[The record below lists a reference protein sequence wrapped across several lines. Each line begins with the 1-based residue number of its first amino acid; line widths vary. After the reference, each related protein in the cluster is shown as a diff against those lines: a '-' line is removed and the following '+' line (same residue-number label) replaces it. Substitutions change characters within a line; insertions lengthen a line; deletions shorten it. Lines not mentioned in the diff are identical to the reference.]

1 MLCSFLALFAGP
13 TDTWRPAIGSY
24 FYFLFFIFKY
34 VKKKIKKPLVGFRDN
49 DVLRSLRK
57 RQAGKLD
64 IIRKISALKKNPR
77 SILTNS
83 LKSTSYFTIHWKSLL
98 LSMNYITR
106 QCLSSKLWRCKTS
119 LLQKVIHTSTM
130 FLFISQS
137 TTIGYNECL
146 SLHR

>member
-1 MLCSFLALFAGP
+1 MVGFFALFAGF
-13 TDTWRPAIGSY
+13 TDMWQSAIGALFKIF
-24 FYFLFFIFKY
+24 FYRQ
-34 VKKKIKKPLVGFRDN
+34 KKIYFFKKHLVGFRDN